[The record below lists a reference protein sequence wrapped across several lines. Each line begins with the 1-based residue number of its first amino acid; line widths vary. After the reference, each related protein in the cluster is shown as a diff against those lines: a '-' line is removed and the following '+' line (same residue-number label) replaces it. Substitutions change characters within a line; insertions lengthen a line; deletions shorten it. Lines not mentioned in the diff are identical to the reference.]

1 MGENEGSE
9 LTTTTGGE
17 LMTGGDLAHH
27 PAALY
32 LLSLRSESSRY
43 QMGKKLDR
51 VAGLLGPTFHVPGAT
66 WQTFPWAALTPA
78 HVAAVVTNLVQS
90 GYSPAYANT
99 ILAAVRGVVEQAHDL
114 GQIDDAAY
122 RLIRKVKTVAGG
134 NTEPRGRYVPQGE
147 LAALM
152 GACLADATPAGRR
165 DAAILAC
172 GYPGGLRRSEIA
184 SLRREDLADDGD
196 TLTLQVR
203 GKGRKNRAVYLDN
216 GGADAVRDW
225 LAVRGDE
232 PGPLFWA
239 GRKGGHLTTGQG
251 MTAQAVYEVLKRR
264 AEDAGIRE
272 LTPHDLRRTTASDL
286 LDLTDAV
293 TTAGVLGH
301 ASTDTTAKYDR
312 RGERARRKAAQ
323 GLHIPYRRR
332 TLG

>member
-1 MGENEGSE
+1 MTTGDLRHD

-17 LMTGGDLAHH
+17 LITGDLAHN

-32 LLSLRSESSRY
+32 LLSLRSASSRY
-43 QMGKKLDR
+43 QMGRKLDK
-51 VAGLLGPTFHVPGAT
+51 AAALLGGES
-66 WQTFPWAALTPA
+66 WQTLPWGERLTPEN
-78 HVAAVVTNLVQS
+78 VAAVVALLAKD
-90 GYSPAYANT
+90 YSPAYVNT
-99 ILAAVRGVVEQAHDL
+99 ILAALRGVVEHAHDL

-122 RLIRKVKTVAGG
+122 RRIRKVKTVAGG
-134 NTEPRGRYVPQGE
+134 STEPRGRYVPQGE

-152 GACLADATPAGRR
+152 GACMADDTPAGRR

-172 GYPGGLRRSEIA
+172 GYPGGLRRAEIA
-184 SLRREDLADDGD
+184 SLRWEDLADDGE
-196 TLTLQVR
+196 TLTLQVH
-203 GKGRKNRAVYLDN
+203 GKGRKERAVYLDN
-216 GGADAVRDW
+216 GGADALRDW

-239 GRKGGHLTTGQG
+239 GRKGGHLTRGQG
-251 MTAQAVYEVLKRR
+251 MTPQSVYEVLRRR